1 MAAPFFLDAHSP
13 MKHRPGRAAVILLS
27 ALTVAWLARAAAAPT
42 VTFELDPPNPVAGQ
56 AVRLRDT
63 SPAAST
69 SWLWDFGDGASAST
83 AAPSHAWNEAGTY
96 TVRLDAQDASS
107 EKTITVSAET
117 ALHLLAAHPFEI
129 SIDAKDPGD
138 GSASPAQAIAISDRF
153 GWFSFPG
160 LTNDPGNPEVTVK
173 VLEAPTF
180 GHYWIFWSAMTSL
193 EYTMT
198 VRDVATGQVQ
208 VYAKT
213 GPDPCGGWDTESF
226 PFQPS
231 PTPGGNGATPT
242 PAPPTSTPAPNQTNS
257 PTRTRTP
264 TRTFTTTLTAT
275 PTVTPTPM
283 PSGPTQI
290 TLRAI
295 SWQWDF
301 CPSSDQGTPGLT
313 CTMGTCPYEIGAGT
327 HGKNEITLHEGC
339 SYELTL
345 YNGDPV
351 GGDQTQ
357 PHKINGH
364 PEIGLPATTLQL
376 GQIMPPITI
385 TIPAGVPDVDFNCTN
400 SGCTPPGG
408 DPGATHEMMLG
419 TIHVAP

>member
-1 MAAPFFLDAHSP
+1 MAAPFFLDPPPP
-13 MKHRPGRAAVILLS
+13 MKHKPGRAAALLLF
-27 ALTVAWLARAAAAPT
+27 ALTVAWLARAAASPT

-56 AVRLRDT
+56 TVRLRDT
-63 SPAAST
+63 SPGAATAWS
-69 SWLWDFGDGASAST
+69 WDFGDGASATT
-83 AAPSHAWNEAGTY
+83 ASPSHAWNDAGTY
-96 TVRLDAQDASS
+96 SIRLDAQDASS

-117 ALHLLAAHPFEI
+117 TLRLLAAHPFEI
-129 SIDAKDPGD
+129 SIDVKDPGN
-138 GSASPAQAIAISDRF
+138 GTPSPAQAIAISDRF
-153 GWFSFPG
+153 GWFSFPT
-160 LTNDPGNPEVTVK
+160 LTHDPGNPEVTVK

-198 VRDVATGQVQ
+198 VRDVVTNQVQ

-213 GPDPCGGWDTESF
+213 GSDPCGGWDLQSF
-226 PFQPS
+226 PFQ
-231 PTPGGNGATPT
+231 ATPT
-242 PAPPTSTPAPNQTNS
+242 AGPPTPTNAPNQTNS

-264 TRTFTTTLTAT
+264 TPTRTAAATVT
-275 PTVTPTPM
+275 PTATPTPM
-283 PSGPTQI
+283 PTGPTSI
-290 TLRAI
+290 TLRSI

-301 CPSSDQGTPGLT
+301 CPLSDQGDPLLA
-313 CTMGTCPYEIGAGT
+313 CTMGACPYEIGPGT

-339 SYELTL
+339 SYQLTL

-364 PEIGLPATTLQL
+364 PEIGLPATTLQVSEIL
-376 GQIMPPITI
+376 PPITI
-385 TIPAGVPDVDFNCTN
+385 TIPAGGVPDVDFNCTN

-408 DPGATHEMMLG
+408 DPGTTHEMMLG
-419 TIHVAP
+419 TIHIAP

>member
-1 MAAPFFLDAHSP
+1 MAAPFFLDPTPP
-13 MKHRPGRAAVILLS
+13 MKHRPGRAAGILLF
-27 ALTVAWLARAAAAPT
+27 ALTVAWLARAAASPT
-42 VTFELDPPNPVAGQ
+42 VTFEVDPPNPVAGQ
-56 AVRLRDT
+56 TIRLRDT
-63 SPAAST
+63 SPAAATAWS
-69 SWLWDFGDGASAST
+69 WDFGDGASAST
-83 AAPSHAWNEAGTY
+83 ASPSHAWSEPGTY
-96 TVRLDAQDASS
+96 TVRLDAQGASS
-107 EKTITVSAET
+107 ERTITVSAET
-117 ALHLLAAHPFEI
+117 TLRLLAAHPFEI

-198 VRDVATGQVQ
+198 VRDVVTNQVQ

-213 GPDPCGGWDTESF
+213 GSDPCGGWDLQSF
-226 PFQPS
+226 PFQ
-231 PTPGGNGATPT
+231 ATPT
-242 PAPPTSTPAPNQTNS
+242 AGPSTPTNAPNQTNS

-264 TRTFTTTLTAT
+264 TPTRTVTAA

-283 PSGPTQI
+283 PTGPTSI
-290 TLRAI
+290 TLRSI

-301 CPSSDQGTPGLT
+301 CPSSDQGIPLLA
-313 CTMGTCPYEIGAGT
+313 CTMGACPYEIGPGT

-339 SYELTL
+339 SYQLTL

-364 PEIGLPATTLQL
+364 PEIGLPATTIQMSEIL
-376 GQIMPPITI
+376 PPITI
-385 TIPAGVPDVDFNCTN
+385 TIPAGGVPDVDFNCTN

-408 DPGATHEMMLG
+408 DPGATHEVMLG
-419 TIHVAP
+419 TIHIAP